1 MTPPVNPLPQTDQL
15 TREAIAWLVR
25 LKSGEATVE
34 DGENFKA
41 WRSSSPDHEQ
51 AFRKVVTV
59 WRGLENVAKGPDQ
72 DATVTSLPRPM
83 LRRRAFLA
91 GAAAAA
97 AASTAVAVVHPPLSL
112 WPSWHELLADYR
124 TGKGELRRV
133 TVSRE
138 VSVELGTLTSLSVR
152 WTPETPSIVLIA
164 GEAAFTAN
172 MGANRLTVLAA
183 DGRISASQAS
193 FNTRCIDAA
202 VSVTCAE
209 GEVEVA
215 KNGTRV
221 LLRKGQRV
229 AYADRGLG
237 SVLDADL
244 AQATAWQ
251 SGMLTFDNR
260 PLKEVVDEINRYRPG
275 RIIITNAELGRRI
288 VNGSFRQ
295 DQLGAFVAQVQQ
307 LFGAKVVSLPAGLTL
322 LD

>member
-1 MTPPVNPLPQTDQL
+1 MTPPVRPLPQSDQL

-34 DGENFKA
+34 DGEDFKA
-41 WRSSSPDHEQ
+41 WRTRSPEHEQ
-51 AFRKVVTV
+51 AFRKVVKV
-59 WRGLENVAKGPDQ
+59 WRGLETVAKDPDHG
-72 DATVTSLPRPM
+72 AAAALPVRHVM
-83 LRRRAFLA
+83 RRRAFLA
-91 GAAAAA
+91 GAATAAA
-97 AASTAVAVVHPPLSL
+97 TTAAVAVMHPPLSL
-112 WPSWHELLADYR
+112 WPSWQELLADYR

-152 WTPETPSIVLIA
+152 WTPEQPSIVLIA

-172 MGANRLTVLAA
+172 MGTNRLTVIAA

-193 FNTRCIDAA
+193 FNTRCLDAA
-202 VSVTCAE
+202 VSVTCAD

-215 KNGTRV
+215 RNGARA
-221 LLRKGQRV
+221 LLRKGQRI
-229 AYADRGLG
+229 AYTDKGLG
-237 SVLDADL
+237 SVLDIDL